1 MVDYSLNY
9 QYYASQFVSKLFA
22 VYEKF
27 GSLVTFDDLKRV
39 FMFDYEYEDVEV
51 NERSILRS
59 LISKQ
64 FAIFERLTAL
74 PYHKHTFNLLMIYC
88 LQINFYSVVLGLE
101 FLQTSISTTAKRF
114 ADRRADLDDLDESVH
129 YLRLE

>member
-1 MVDYSLNY
+1 MTADGIKKPIQMYRIFRLIIDDMVDYSLNY
-9 QYYASQFVSKLFA
+9 QYYASQFVSRLFS
-22 VYEKF
+22 VFEKF
-27 GSLVTFDDLKRV
+27 QTLVTLEDLKRV
-39 FMFDYEYEDVEV
+39 FLFDYEYEDVEV

-74 PYHKHTFNLLMIYC
+74 PYHKQTFNFLMVYC

-101 FLQTSISTTAKRF
+101 FL
-114 ADRRADLDDLDESVH
+114 
-129 YLRLE
+129 